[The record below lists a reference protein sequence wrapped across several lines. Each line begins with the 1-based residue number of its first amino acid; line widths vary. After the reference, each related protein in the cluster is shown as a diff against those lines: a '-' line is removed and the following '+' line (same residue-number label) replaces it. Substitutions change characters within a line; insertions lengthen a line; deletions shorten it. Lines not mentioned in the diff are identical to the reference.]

1 MVFDKLKEL
10 RNSGFGSNINNEGDR
25 LITKSGKFNVK
36 KEGLSFFKR
45 FNLFHSMMSMSTFSF
60 FFFLLMAYLV
70 LNLLFTGVYLL
81 VGLEGL
87 AGLQGENDALDA
99 FFFSSQ
105 TLTTVGYGALHPTGK
120 AIGIISSFESFFG
133 LLGFAV
139 STGLLYGRF
148 SKPKSKM
155 MFSKNALI
163 SPYQE
168 ITGMMARVANPTNSQ
183 LINVEAKM
191 IFSQVL
197 SENGKMNRKFYPL
210 ELEINQISLFVTS
223 WTIVHPISED
233 SPLFQLT
240 QKHLM
245 ERNAEIV
252 LMLSA
257 YDESYNQEVHVRSS
271 YKYNEM
277 IVNAKFIPILGHN
290 NKHQSIIKLDQLN
303 DYEMLV

>member
-1 MVFDKLKEL
+1 
-10 RNSGFGSNINNEGDR
+10 
-25 LITKSGKFNVK
+25 
-36 KEGLSFFKR
+36 
-45 FNLFHSMMSMSTFSF
+45 
-60 FFFLLMAYLV
+60 MAYLV

-168 ITGMMARVANPTNSQ
+168 ITGMMSRVANPTNSQ